1 MARRPATEEARL
13 SRRNALLDAAVSL
26 WLNNPDGIASVA
38 EVARAAKVG
47 KGTIYLYF
55 ASKEDLLLA
64 AHERH
69 AEAFF
74 TALYERA
81 WEDKPMTHDDMMR
94 LTHQYIVEV
103 PAYLPL
109 ATLVGGL
116 LHKSVTPEVAAAFEK
131 RLAER
136 LQLAGGML
144 CRHFPFSDDVAGARL
159 LMQSYGL
166 ILGLWQLL
174 GNQGCVRPG
183 GELANLMQP
192 DYFTELDAALRAL
205 WRGVLEP
212 KEPSHA

>member
-1 MARRPATEEARL
+1 MSRRPASAEERL
-13 SRRNALLDAAVSL
+13 IRRNLLLDAAVGL
-26 WLNNPDGIASVA
+26 WLEHPESIASVA
-38 EVARAAKVG
+38 EVAGAAGVG

-74 TALYERA
+74 GALYERA
-81 WEDKPMTHDDMMR
+81 WEEKPMGFDDMMQ
-94 LTHQYIVEV
+94 LTRKHIVDV

-109 ATLVGGL
+109 ASLVGGL
-116 LHKSVTPEVAAAFEK
+116 LHKGVTPEAAAAFEQ
-131 RLAER
+131 RTAER
-136 LQLAGGML
+136 LHLAGGML
-144 CRHFPFSDDVAGARL
+144 RRHFPFSDAAAGARL

-174 GNQGCVRPG
+174 GNNGCIRPG
-183 GELANLMQP
+183 GEVAALLHP

-205 WRGVLEP
+205 WRGALEI